1 MTSHTPDGASPASKQ
16 SGIGDAPASGPTES
30 VSAARPVDRRSL
42 VDAILDDPVSTGE
55 AQLPSLAG
63 NLAGRSVREAL
74 KQWIGPLDGLSSN
87 DIGRRLNR
95 LVALIDKLLNEQLNA
110 ILHHPKFQRLEA
122 AWRNLRRL
130 VERVDEERASD
141 EEPDRGIKVKLL
153 SVSWNEL
160 KRDFDRAIDFDQSQ
174 LFQKVYERE
183 FGTPGGQPFGVLL
196 GDYEISASQ
205 GDVAVLQSISG
216 VAAAAFCPFIASPS
230 PAMFGLDDFS
240 GLETSPN
247 LARVFQQ
254 KDYIKWRALRD
265 TDDSRFVGL
274 VLPRVLAR
282 LPYRNTVSRVDRF
295 SFSED
300 VSGPDAS
307 KYLWGN
313 AAFAF
318 GEVIVRAFAR
328 SGWLAGI
335 RGVERDVDG
344 GGRVTGLPVH
354 CFATESQGFA
364 PKCSTDVLVTD
375 TQERELSDL
384 GFMPLCQCHD
394 TNHSA
399 FYGNE
404 SVQKP
409 KKYSTPEATRNARIS
424 SMLQYTLCVSRF
436 AHYLKALARDKIGGF
451 TEADE
456 CERILHDW
464 IVQYV
469 TPDSE
474 ASRSIKAKRPLRE
487 ARVQVRPHPA
497 KPGEYQCVFHLWPHF
512 ELDDLVA
519 AVRLDTEL
527 GPELR
532 A

>member
-1 MTSHTPDGASPASKQ
+1 MTSHTPDGASQASYQ
-16 SGIGDAPASGPTES
+16 SGIGDAPASGPTER
-30 VSAARPVDRRSL
+30 VPDARPMDRRGL
-42 VDAILDDPVSTGE
+42 VDAILENRAPAGE
-55 AQLPSLAG
+55 PQRPSLADS
-63 NLAGRSVREAL
+63 LAACSVREAL
-74 KQWIGPLDGLSSN
+74 TRWLGPFEGLSGEE
-87 DIGRRLNR
+87 IARRLNR
-95 LVALIDKLLNEQLNA
+95 LVGLIDNLLNEQLNA
-110 ILHHPKFQRLEA
+110 ILHHRRFQRLEA
-122 AWRNLRRL
+122 AWRSLHRL
-130 VERVDEERASD
+130 VERADEERAN
-141 EEPDRGIKVKLL
+141 EEDIKVKLL
-153 SVSWNEL
+153 SVSWGEL

-183 FGTPGGQPFGVLL
+183 FGMPGGQPFGVLL
-196 GDYEISASQ
+196 GDYEISPSQ

-230 PAMFGLDDFS
+230 PAMFGLDEFA
-240 GLETSPN
+240 GLETGPN

-265 TDDSRFVGL
+265 TDDARFVGL
-274 VLPRVLAR
+274 ALPRVLTR

-300 VSGPDAS
+300 VSGPDAR

-344 GGRVTGLPVH
+344 GGLVTGLPVH
-354 CFATESQGFA
+354 CFTTERHGFA

-375 TQERELSDL
+375 SQERELSDL

-394 TNHSA
+394 TIHSA
-399 FYGNE
+399 FYSNE

-409 KKYSTPEATRNARIS
+409 KKYSTPQATRNARIS

-436 AHYLKALARDKIGGF
+436 AHYLKVLARDKIGGSI
-451 TEADE
+451 EPEE

-474 ASRSIKAKRPLRE
+474 ASRSIKARRPLRE

-527 GPELR
+527 GQELR
-532 A
+532 V